1 VQVQFR
7 YAFVIDADGLKV
19 IDVTFPDRPRVVPTA
34 GVPIAQAN
42 GLYLARTYAYVAA
55 GSAGLAIVDIEKP
68 EQPKLQQMFNGNGQ
82 ISDARDVKI
91 GMTNVSLF
99 AYLADGKN
107 GMKVIE
113 LSAPDSVPGN
123 LGYSPTPNPR
133 IVGVYSGGGAAVG
146 ISEGYRRDRGVDES
160 GHQIGVFGRRG
171 ARPFNLAEQQKMYLR
186 NGQVW
191 TVTNDPPGPSVAR

>member
-1 VQVQFR
+1 
-7 YAFVIDADGLKV
+7 
-19 IDVTFPDRPRVVPTA
+19 RPRVVPTA

-82 ISDARDVKI
+82 I

-133 IVGVYSGGGAAVG
+133 IVGV
-146 ISEGYRRDRGVDES
+146 
-160 GHQIGVFGRRG
+160 
-171 ARPFNLAEQQKMYLR
+171 
-186 NGQVW
+186 
-191 TVTNDPPGPSVAR
+191 